1 MDPDQI
7 YYEDTRNATVL
18 DHRRMPP
25 PPPRAPMPP
34 TQTVYMQPAAPP
46 PQRMMYYQPIPAPV
60 AAPAP
65 TPTPPANGAAALLGK
80 LTTGQVVEMVV
91 QIFASLQP
99 LPAAPVA
106 TKDVSTDLNNMI
118 LYQSALAQHAK
129 KDEQVRTAGYLLS
142 RLVG

>member
-1 MDPDQI
+1 MDQI
-7 YYEDTRNATVL
+7 YYEDDPRNATVL

-65 TPTPPANGAAALLGK
+65 APAPANGAAALLGK

-91 QIFASLQP
+91 QIFAALQP

-129 KDEQVRTAGYLLS
+129 KDEQVRTAGHLLS

>member
-7 YYEDTRNATVL
+7 YYEDPRNATVL

-34 TQTVYMQPAAPP
+34 TQTVYMQPATPIP
-46 PQRMMYYQPIPAPV
+46 RPVYYQPLPAPV
-60 AAPAP
+60 AAPA
-65 TPTPPANGAAALLGK
+65 PTPPANGAAALLGK

-91 QIFASLQP
+91 QIFAALQP
-99 LPAAPVA
+99 LPAAPNA
-106 TKDVSTDLNNMI
+106 TKDVSTDINNMM
-118 LYQSALAQHAK
+118 LYQAALAQHAK

>member
-7 YYEDTRNATVL
+7 YYEDPRNATVL

-65 TPTPPANGAAALLGK
+65 APTPANGAAALLGK